1 MLHSMADRT
10 RTPHGARESERDAT
24 SRPTVL
30 VVEDE
35 PALLA
40 LLRYNLESEGYRVL
54 EAKNGEEGLT
64 LIRETKPDLVLL
76 DWMLPFLS
84 GIEVCRQMRRL
95 PDLKSIAV
103 IMLTAKSEEADKLR
117 GLEVGADDYVVKPFS
132 PSELMARVKAVLRRA
147 KPQLSTETLSY
158 KDLSMDLA
166 THRVKRMEKDVH
178 LGPTE
183 FRLLRFLMENQ
194 GRVFSREQLLD
205 HVWGRDIYVEPRTVD
220 VHIRRLRKAINI
232 EGALDLIRT
241 VRAAGYS
248 LDAEG

>member
-1 MLHSMADRT
+1 MAERM
-10 RTPHGARESERDAT
+10 RAGHAARDT
-24 SRPTVL
+24 SRDPNERPLVL

-35 PALLA
+35 SALLT
-40 LLRYNLESEGYRVL
+40 LLRYNLESEGYRVM
-54 EAKNGEEGLT
+54 EAKNGEEGLA
-64 LIRETKPDLVLL
+64 LIRETQPDLVLL

-95 PDLKSIAV
+95 PDLKSVAV

-117 GLEVGADDYVVKPFS
+117 GLEVGADDYVTKPFS

-147 KPQLSTETLSY
+147 RPQLSTETLTY
-158 KDLSMDLA
+158 KDLAMDLA
-166 THRVKRMEKDVH
+166 THRVKRVEKDVH

>member
-1 MLHSMADRT
+1 MADRT

-147 KPQLSTETLSY
+147 RPQLSTETLSY